1 MWTEKQKKDAYE
13 ILLLQQ
19 QGLLEAEDNW
29 LANLANSSALLNETL
44 PETVFAGYYLFDGN
58 ELIFSRSKGEF
69 LAHVSRWEKEFVEN
83 QLKNKKH

>member
-58 ELIFSRSKGEF
+58 ELILGPFQRASFLHTYQDGKRS
-69 LAHVSRWEKEFVEN
+69 LWRIS
-83 QLKNKKH
+83 